1 MITEIFKQLGDI
13 VKAFV
18 SVVTDLFGSVVSI
31 FYTAGSGDTPGSLT
45 VFGTLSLIALGTGLV
60 IWAFYFIKR
69 LITSATTRAR

>member
-1 MITEIFKQLGDI
+1 MISQIFGQLSDI

-18 SVVTDLFGSVVSI
+18 SVVTDLFGSVVNI
-31 FYTAGSGDTPGSLT
+31 FYTPGAGETPGSLT
-45 VFGTLSLIALGTGLV
+45 VVGTLSLIALGTGLV